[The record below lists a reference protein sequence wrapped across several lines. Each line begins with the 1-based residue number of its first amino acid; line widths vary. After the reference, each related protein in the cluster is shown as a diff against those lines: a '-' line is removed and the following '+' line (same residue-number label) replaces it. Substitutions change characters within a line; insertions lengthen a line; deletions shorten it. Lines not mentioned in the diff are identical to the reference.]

1 MLSEFFRLEAAGGIV
16 LIAAAALAMVAANS
30 RFATL
35 YENFRG
41 MPVQVRIGELEIAK
55 PLLLWINDG
64 LMAVFFLLVALE
76 IKRETLS
83 GTFASRSQLILPVVC
98 AVAGVAVPALLFA
111 ALNYGSAQA
120 MRGWAVP
127 TATDIAFALGVLALL
142 GSRVPIGMKLLLSTI
157 AVVDDLI
164 AILIIATFYSNGASM
179 TALGCAAAAIA
190 GMWFLN
196 HRGVRQLAPYLLFG
210 VVLWVCVLKSGV
222 HATLAGVV
230 TGLMIPHR
238 RFDGANDVDVHSPLE
253 TLEHSLHP
261 WVAYAIL
268 PLFAFAN
275 AGLVLSNIHLADMLE
290 PIPMGVLLGLVVG
303 KPVSIVGAA
312 MVMRMMGWAKF
323 PDGMGLGAM
332 IGLGILCGVGFTM
345 SLFIAS
351 LAYTDPLHYGDA
363 ALGVLVASLIS
374 AVAGGVWLRAILPP
388 RATAG

>member
-1 MLSEFFRLEAAGGIV
+1 M